1 MGLNK
6 GQTNNRLGR
15 PKGVKNKI
23 TRDLRKFIDELLND
37 NRQLFMAD
45 LGKLEPRD
53 RVAMFEKLLHHVL
66 PKQQLIT
73 VEAQIQ
79 AEYAAIE
86 KLLDNMPESGIEAV
100 TERLIMLNRL
110 SKREHE

>member
-15 PKGVKNKI
+15 PKGARNKI
-23 TRDLRKFIDELLND
+23 TKDLRKWVDELLND
-37 NRQLFMAD
+37 NRQLFISD

-53 RVAMFEKLLHHVL
+53 RVAMFEKLLQHVL
-66 PKQQLIT
+66 PKQQSIT

-79 AEYAAIE
+79 AEYKEIE
-86 KLLDNMPESGIEAV
+86 RLLDNMPEYGIEAV